1 MARATLDSVAER
13 ARVSRQTVSNVLNAP
28 DRVRPATAERVRAA
42 ILELGYRPS
51 VAARQLATGRSRVLG
66 LGVPPASGAVR
77 DGVGDAFL
85 HALTEAAESHGYR
98 IMLFSAADDAAEIAQ
113 YAELLEGADLDGF
126 VLANTHHGDP
136 RTRWL
141 AERGVPF
148 VTFGRP
154 WGEPDATHPWV
165 DVDGA
170 AGTAAATTH
179 LHGLG
184 HTRIGFVGWPA
195 GSGVGDDRRTGWRS
209 TLARLVPG
217 TDPEMLRTEILESSA
232 EAAGTIAALLREQR
246 PTALVCVS
254 DFAAVAATDAAR
266 ETGSDIAVVGF
277 DDSVVAHVL
286 GLSSLRQP
294 LAAAAARCLDLVLGQ
309 DRTAR
314 VLLPPDLVLRPSTD
328 PSDDA
333 RPVSRTP

>member
-1 MARATLDSVAER
+1 MPRATLDSVAER

-28 DRVRPATAERVRAA
+28 DRVRPETQDRVRAA
-42 ILELGYRPS
+42 IVELGYRPS

-66 LGVPPASGAVR
+66 LGVPPVSGAVR
-77 DGVGDAFL
+77 DGIGDAFL

-98 IMLFSAADDAAEIAQ
+98 IMLFSAADDTAEIAQ
-113 YAELLEGADLDGF
+113 YADLLEGSDLDGF

-141 AERGVPF
+141 GERGVPF

-170 AGTAAATTH
+170 AGTAAATAH

-195 GSGVGDDRRTGWRS
+195 GSGSGDDRRSGWAT
-209 TLARLVPG
+209 TLGRLVPG
-217 TDPEMLRTEILESSA
+217 SDTDALRTEVTESSPA
-232 EAAGTIAALLREQR
+232 AAGTVAALLREHR

-254 DFAAVAATDAAR
+254 DFAAVAATDAVR
-266 ETGSDIAVVGF
+266 ESGLPAAVVGF

-286 GLSSLRQP
+286 GISSLRQP
-294 LAAAAARCLDLVLGQ
+294 LAAAAARCLDLVLGH
-309 DRTAR
+309 DPTAR
-314 VLLPPDLVLRPSTD
+314 VLLPPELVLRPSTD
-328 PSDDA
+328 PLDDA
-333 RPVSRTP
+333 RPASRTP